1 MTSIRRFLLPPA
13 LRCAILSLVS
23 IAAIAA
29 GSMPLPVLAAERTV
43 TIITGRGCEEVC
55 QSFRRHLERQGPV
68 RVQIRDTAGD
78 LSRVAGFVA
87 EARRERPDLVATWGT
102 GITVAAV
109 GRIGEVDPTRHLT
122 DIPVVYMY
130 VGNPVESGIAASAHR
145 SGRPNVAGA
154 NTSVPIEAQLNLLR
168 SYRKIDRI
176 GMLIN
181 GDEPAA
187 QAQAR
192 SARAVFEQAGIAV
205 ELVDLSAPGAGRPD
219 PSAIAPALDRL
230 AASRPDFLYYVGS
243 AFTLAHIDAIGR
255 LATERGL
262 PLFSPLEPAY
272 RRGEILLGL
281 ISPLS
286 GIGQVAA
293 YQAGR
298 ILFEGATPGAL
309 DTPALTRYSVLIN
322 MRAARALGAYP
333 PMKLLQFSEVTS

>member
-1 MTSIRRFLLPPA
+1 MILPRRFSFLRA
-13 LRCAILSLVS
+13 LGCAILALV
-23 IAAIAA
+23 ALATLAA
-29 GSMPLPVLAAERTV
+29 GPAASPAQAAERVV

-87 EARRERPDLVATWGT
+87 EAKRERPDLVATWGT

-109 GRIGEVDPTRHLT
+109 GRIGAVDPTRHLT

-130 VGNPVESGIAASAHR
+130 VGNPVESGIAADSQR

-154 NTSVPIEAQLNLLR
+154 NTSVPLEAQLNLLR

-181 GDEPAA
+181 SDEPAA
-187 QAQAR
+187 EAQAR
-192 SARAVFEQAGIAV
+192 SARAVFERAGIAV
-205 ELVDLSAPGAGRPD
+205 ELVDIAAPGVRPD

-230 AASRPDFLYYVGS
+230 ALSRPDFLYYVGS
-243 AFTLAHIDAIGR
+243 AFTLAHIDTIGR

-293 YQAGR
+293 FQAGR
-298 ILFEGATPGAL
+298 ILFEGATPGEL
-309 DTPALTRYSVLIN
+309 DTPSLTRYSVLIN

-333 PMKLLQFSEVTS
+333 PMKLLQFADVSS

>member
-1 MTSIRRFLLPPA
+1 MTPIHRRWLQHARRCAMRAIIAVAAGPVVPPA
-13 LRCAILSLVS
+13 H
-23 IAAIAA
+23 
-29 GSMPLPVLAAERTV
+29 AAERVV

-87 EARRERPDLVATWGT
+87 EARRDRPDLVATWGT
-102 GITVAAV
+102 GITVATV
-109 GRIGEVDPTRHLT
+109 GRIGEIDPARHLT

-130 VGNPVESGIAASAHR
+130 VGNPVESRIAASASR

-154 NTSVPIEAQLNLLR
+154 NTSVPIEAQLKLLR

-181 GDEPAA
+181 SDEAAA

-192 SARAVFEQAGIAV
+192 NARAVFEQAGIAV
-205 ELVDLSAPGAGRPD
+205 ELVDLSAPGAGRPE
-219 PSAIAPALDRL
+219 PSSIAPALDRL
-230 AASRPDFLYYVGS
+230 AANRPDFLYYVGS
-243 AFTLAHIDAIGR
+243 AFTLAHIDTISR
-255 LATERGL
+255 LATDRGL

-293 YQAGR
+293 FQAGR
-298 ILFEGATPGAL
+298 ILFEGAAPGDL
-309 DTPALTRYSVLIN
+309 DTPSLTRYSVLIN

-333 PMKLLQFSEVTS
+333 PMKLLQFADVIS